1 MKQAKAERV
10 IFRKSYHP
18 FYETVSYIAIFP
30 DDPEFI
36 DRVGIL
42 EFCFKYD
49 TIYFEPYGI
58 ADINY
63 LYTQKIVHK
72 NDPVI
77 PKLLAA
83 LKQHYGKEYEF
94 RVCEKLINRENVV
107 YR

>member
-1 MKQAKAERV
+1 MKKTTGERV
-10 IFRKSYHP
+10 IFREDYNIFH
-18 FYETVSYIAIFP
+18 ECISYIAIFP

-36 DRVGIL
+36 DRVGVL
-42 EFCFKYD
+42 EFCFKHNM
-49 TIYFEPYGI
+49 IFFEPYGI

-83 LKQHYGKEYEF
+83 LKQHYGQEYQF
-94 RVCEKLINRENVV
+94 RVCEKMNNRKNVV